1 MYQALLVLKV
11 GYGWIPRR
19 LQKVSQAQGLLPNP
33 GEFAGISGSAPNMVA
48 RSLCPR
54 RFTALTLNCRFI
66 TETDFVNTVPL
77 GSGLKG
83 RDSPEGWA
91 EF

>member
-1 MYQALLVLKV
+1 MV
-11 GYGWIPRR
+11 GFHVGSRKFLR
-19 LQKVSQAQGLLPNP
+19 HRVFFP

-48 RSLCPR
+48 QYLCPQ
-54 RFTALTLNCRFI
+54 RFTALTLSCRFI